1 MAGEFDGFGRGM
13 ERGMALAQHAEG
25 LVQQREQLEETK
37 KLNVIKVGDAI
48 MESYNSAATLKDAKA
63 RQMAFDEARHKSTIL
78 GKPVSD
84 SVHAMLTS
92 DSYRTEM
99 LQATASMLGLP
110 DAKKAEQYGSI
121 GQILGGDPKLVAN
134 VFMQMRDSM
143 AREAQAKAQSG
154 PDMLKM
160 ADDIRRE
167 RSGLAVTKNT
177 AEIATA
183 YEKIQNV
190 MKEPSPAGDL
200 SLIFAYM
207 KMLDPGSTVRE
218 GEQASAQNTAGV
230 PDRVRGIYN
239 RIVAG
244 ERLVPEQR
252 QDFFKQARGLYAAQ
266 STRQQKVDQ
275 TYSELA
281 RTRGIDPKQIFI
293 SYGGQDELDQQTLA
307 ARERTQGR
315 TQVGQAPAQAPEAK
329 KPVDGIALD
338 AARRKLYTAYG
349 IDPADPQAEQ
359 RLNREIIRKHRPDYA
374 KKIELPPEKSAR
386 AGGRK

>member
-315 TQVGQAPAQAPEAK
+315 TQVGQAPEAK